1 MKHLIALLLAFA
13 TLFGV
18 GKCGGPQKEGFL
30 KTLDGTTWYID
41 LYVTVEQYPN
51 VPEKYI
57 GEPRLYYEFA
67 FNTAKRFA
75 FRSSYYTTNGVKHSY
90 EYPGYEETTVSY
102 TLDGNTLTIIP
113 QKEGDEAGTFTITS
127 PTTLTHSSGMRYLKK

>member
-1 MKHLIALLLAFA
+1 MTHLIALILALA

-30 KTLDGTTWYID
+30 KTLDGTTWYMD
-41 LYVTVEQYPN
+41 QYVTVEQYPN

-75 FRSSYYTTNGVKHSY
+75 FRSLYYTTNGVRHSY

-127 PTTLTHSSGMRYLKK
+127 PTTMTHSSGMRYLKK